1 MNAQLKVRLGT
12 VLVCIEFGNCLLHVL
27 FLYNFPNTLAFKGPF
42 PGSSGP
48 KDWVSFED
56 LAVQAAA
63 LTALLLSLELWWCP
77 ALGQSRTVSCSK
89 VKENKIT
96 WEVHLLFGH
105 FSKFWLSSKIHL
117 FFFTFQSSQ
126 VVAFHVGPRAFGCKR
141 KRERLQCIYPSREE
155 LECPTFLCFMKD
167 HAHQRG
173 EYVMMVNRTCMYFPK
188 SLQKRSIFC

>member
-1 MNAQLKVRLGT
+1 MVLQWTWLDSDWISLSPSEGGGPNLSSVFRAFVVLLWVCLMNAQLKVRLGT

-27 FLYNFPNTLAFKGPF
+27 FLYDFPNTLAFKGPF

-48 KDWVSFED
+48 KDRVSFED

-77 ALGQSRTVSCSK
+77 ALGQSRMVSCSK

-105 FSKFWLSSKIHL
+105 FYKFWLSSKIHL
-117 FFFTFQSSQ
+117 FFF
-126 VVAFHVGPRAFGCKR
+126 
-141 KRERLQCIYPSREE
+141 
-155 LECPTFLCFMKD
+155 
-167 HAHQRG
+167 
-173 EYVMMVNRTCMYFPK
+173 
-188 SLQKRSIFC
+188 SLFRVLR